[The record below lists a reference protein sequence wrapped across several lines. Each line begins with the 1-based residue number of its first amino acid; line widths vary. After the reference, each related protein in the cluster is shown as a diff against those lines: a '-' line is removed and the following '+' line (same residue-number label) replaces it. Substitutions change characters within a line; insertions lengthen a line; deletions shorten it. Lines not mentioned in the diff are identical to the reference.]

1 MLIHF
6 CSLNNFTLQ
15 ELDDFLDVP
24 LADEVS
30 EEVKNLL
37 VDLK

>member
-6 CSLNNFTLQ
+6 GSLDNLTLQ